1 MASRVCQPRR
11 LISATLIS
19 EDSRRTTRRTTR
31 MNHLDLKDNSS
42 QGSPLHPM
50 ASNRTIR
57 IGILNNPL
65 SGGNRKGLKKIR
77 EAAAA
82 AQPEVLQREVQ
93 TPVDVSETLAD
104 FARQEVNILV
114 VNGGDGTVQ
123 AALTAIFNHRFFDT
137 KPALAVLPSAGT
149 TSMIAGDVG
158 LKGSRMS
165 ALQGL
170 FNWARTNNDCATMIQ
185 RPVLKVQVPSLKT
198 PIYGMFFGAA
208 VIYQATHFCLQKVHT
223 RGVRGEIGAGV
234 ALARFLWAV
243 LLKDRNVV
251 PPAPITI
258 GLNQNVAQKQKY
270 LLVLVTTLQRLF
282 LGLRPFWGSQPKP
295 LHYTAV
301 DAQPRHFLQ
310 ALPSAMRGHQSRHV
324 TPTNGYVSHNI
335 DEARLT
341 LDSGFNL
348 DGELYNPD
356 STLGPV
362 VVGYGGQA
370 SFLQL

>member
-1 MASRVCQPRR
+1 MNNGQHTAD
-11 LISATLIS
+11 INGTDSATDKS
-19 EDSRRTTRRTTR
+19 VE
-31 MNHLDLKDNSS
+31 S
-42 QGSPLHPM
+42 QLRFTP
-50 ASNRTIR
+50 AIRAVR
-57 IGILNNPL
+57 IGMLNNPL
-65 SGGNRKGLKKIR
+65 SGGNRKGLQKIQKAVSTVR
-77 EAAAA
+77 
-82 AQPEVLQREVQ
+82 PEVLQREVQ
-93 TPVDVSETLAD
+93 TPADVSEALAD
-104 FARQEVNILV
+104 FARQEVNIVV

-123 AALTAIFNHRFFDT
+123 AALTAIFHHRFFET

-158 LKGSRMS
+158 LKGSRLS
-165 ALQGL
+165 ALQKL
-170 FNWARTNNDCATMIQ
+170 FSWARTNNDGATMIQ

-251 PPAPITI
+251 PPVPITI
-258 GLNQNVAQKQKY
+258 GLNQNVPQKQKY
-270 LLVLVTTLQRLF
+270 LLVLITTLQRLF

-301 DAQPRHFLQ
+301 DAHPRHFLQ
-310 ALPSAMRGHQSRHV
+310 ALPSAMRGHQSRHI

-356 STLGPV
+356 SKLGPV

>member
-1 MASRVCQPRR
+1 MTHGQNTADINGTDNANDKPVESRLRF
-11 LISATLIS
+11 
-19 EDSRRTTRRTTR
+19 
-31 MNHLDLKDNSS
+31 
-42 QGSPLHPM
+42 SP
-50 ASNRTIR
+50 AIRAAR
-57 IGILNNPL
+57 IGMLNNPL
-65 SGGNRKGLKKIR
+65 SGGNRKGLQKIQK
-77 EAAAA
+77 AAATVR
-82 AQPEVLQREVQ
+82 PEVLQREVQ
-93 TPVDVSETLAD
+93 TPADVSETLAD
-104 FARQEVNILV
+104 FARQEVNIVV

-123 AALTAIFNHRFFDT
+123 AALTAIFHHRFFET

-158 LKGSRMS
+158 LKGSRLS
-165 ALQGL
+165 ALQKL
-170 FNWARTNNDCATMIQ
+170 FSWARTNNDGATMIQ

-243 LLKDRNVV
+243 LLKDRKVV
-251 PPAPITI
+251 PPVPITI
-258 GLNQNVAQKQKY
+258 GLNQNVPQKQKY
-270 LLVLVTTLQRLF
+270 LLVLITTLQRLF
-282 LGLRPFWGSQPKP
+282 LGLRPFWGSQIKP

-301 DAQPRHFLQ
+301 DAHPRHFLQ
-310 ALPSAMRGHQSRHV
+310 ALPAAMRGHQSRQV

-348 DGELYNPD
+348 DGELYQPD
-356 STLGPV
+356 SKLGPV